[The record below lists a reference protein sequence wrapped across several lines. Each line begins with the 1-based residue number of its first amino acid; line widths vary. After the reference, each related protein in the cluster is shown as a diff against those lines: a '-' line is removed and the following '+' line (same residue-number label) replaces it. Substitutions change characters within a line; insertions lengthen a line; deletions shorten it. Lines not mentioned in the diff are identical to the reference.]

1 MQGRGRERKSKNFD
15 FWLGLLRLTKTVG
28 GLNHCTVGGMKFFK
42 GKVVFC
48 YLVRCQ

>member
-1 MQGRGRERKSKNFD
+1 MQGRERERKSKNFD
-15 FWLGLLRLTKTVG
+15 FWLGLLKLTK
-28 GLNHCTVGGMKFFK
+28 TVGGMKFFK